1 MNTLREWRKEKNL
14 SATEAGE
21 LIGVSRVQWFRMETG
36 VRSVAGDKVLTLEEI
51 TGISRHVLRPDI
63 FGEQP

>member
-1 MNTLREWRKEKNL
+1 MITLREWRKARGL

-36 VRSVAGDKVLTLEEI
+36 ERSVAGNKVLKVEEI
-51 TGISRHVLRPDI
+51 TGISRHELRPDL
-63 FGEQP
+63 FGEAA